1 MNQSSSADRDNGPLP
16 MNPPTAYTVFLPPS
30 HPFMK
35 ISDAEFAD
43 LWGMNI
49 ARKVVEPIPPSVDVT
64 SEQKEPG

>member
-1 MNQSSSADRDNGPLP
+1 